1 MLTKEFQSLEQDLFH
16 MKKKYMHC
24 TRRCIAIDFGRC
36 KKKNKYIYII
46 KEILLHE
53 KIKVSLTLPRE
64 DIGLTFKY

>member
-36 KKKNKYIYII
+36 KKKINIYIYN
-46 KEILLHE
+46 KRNSTTWEN
-53 KIKVSLTLPRE
+53 
-64 DIGLTFKY
+64 